1 MIADYSFGE
10 EGTPAL
16 MLHCM
21 LGRARDWQR
30 LLAALR
36 TPLAARGFDLPG
48 HGRSAPWDGEEDL
61 HALCTQLARER
72 CGLGDVVIGHSF
84 GATLGLRL
92 ALEGGSGL
100 RALVLI
106 EPVLFAAAR
115 GTPEAAAQA
124 PHDAALADAF
134 AQGDHY
140 TAARGFLARW
150 SDGPPFDVLPPDQQA
165 RIAARM
171 EMVRATAPVLNEDSA
186 GLLRP
191 GGLERLDLPVLLL
204 RGSGSPA
211 VTDAINR
218 ALAARLP
225 RSNTAIVQ
233 GADHM
238 APITHPRETAALIDP
253 FLASFLQP

>member
-1 MIADYSFGE
+1 MIADCSFSD
-10 EGTPAL
+10 EGPPAL

-30 LLAALR
+30 LLAGLR
-36 TPLAARGFDLPG
+36 TPLAARSFDLPG
-48 HGRSAPWDGEEDL
+48 HGRSDSWDGEEDL
-61 HALCTQLARER
+61 HALCTGLARER
-72 CGLGDVVIGHSF
+72 CGPVDVVIGHSF
-84 GATLGLRL
+84 GATLALRL
-92 ALEGGSGL
+92 ALEVGSAL

-106 EPVLFAAAR
+106 EPVLFAAAC

-134 AQGDHY
+134 AREDYHA
-140 TAARGFLARW
+140 AARGFLAQW
-150 SDGPPFDVLPPDQQA
+150 SDGPPFDALPPEQQA

-191 GGLERLDLPVLLL
+191 GGLERLELPVLLL

-211 VTDAINR
+211 VTGAINR

-225 RSNTAIVQ
+225 WSDTAIVQ
-233 GADHM
+233 GAGHM

-253 FLASFLQP
+253 FLAKFMQ